1 VLGCARA
8 PESASPTVADAILNT
23 KGYATQSYDVKQS
36 IRAAVVRPVE
46 IFAAMVRTAGGLAHA
61 LGLVFDNTW

>member
-1 VLGCARA
+1 
-8 PESASPTVADAILNT
+8 VADAILNT